1 MAEIDPF
8 EAYKRAQEAKKKQA
22 EAPKRKPAPPPAP
35 KPRAK
40 PAAPAPR
47 PKVPA
52 LKPKAA
58 PTKPKLE
65 PKQQPKQQP
74 TPAPAP
80 AAKAP
85 VPKPKPAPAADPADA
100 PKARGLV
107 RHKFAKGD
115 LMKMGDDRNFEPAK
129 PAGLQDT
136 HFDPETEAQMEARE
150 EAGDVEVAPP
160 SRLVKGGFHEDDA
173 AAMRAADDP
182 SDDDEQLARPRLVRH
197 MFHKGDLQKMGDD
210 RNFDPPPPSNIE
222 KTQIGEGIGDNA
234 DDESDEEAA
243 ERRKRRYGAGLM
255 GSQREAQGIPLD
267 EELDGGSGGEGD
279 DGGEDAPAE

>member
-35 KPRAK
+35 KPK
-40 PAAPAPR
+40 VQPSAAPVPR

-58 PTKPKLE
+58 PAK
-65 PKQQPKQQP
+65 
-74 TPAPAP
+74 PAP

-85 VPKPKPAPAADPADA
+85 APAPKPAPAPAAADDPAAA

-107 RHKFAKGD
+107 RHKFAKDD

-129 PAGLQDT
+129 PSGLQDT

-173 AAMRAADDP
+173 AAMKAADDP

-234 DDESDEEAA
+234 SDETDEEAE
-243 ERRKRRYGAGLM
+243 ERRRRRYGAGLM
-255 GSQREAQGIPLD
+255 GSQREAQGNPLD
-267 EELDGGSGGEGD
+267 DDFGERGD
-279 DGGEDAPAE
+279 DDGGGEDAPAE